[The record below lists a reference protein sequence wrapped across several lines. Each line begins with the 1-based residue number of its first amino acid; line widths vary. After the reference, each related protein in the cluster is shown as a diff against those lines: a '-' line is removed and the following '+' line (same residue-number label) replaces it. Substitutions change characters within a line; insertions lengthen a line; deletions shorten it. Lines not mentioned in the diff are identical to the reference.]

1 MTAIIYFLN
10 LYQMELSIIFLI
22 IALIFFSPLIL
33 GLIFMGAQKKINLK
47 HTNSGLNKPGYVGY
61 CWTYFF
67 FSFFVPIFR
76 GEILIG
82 VLHLIFSV
90 VTFGLFQLVIPFLY
104 NKQFTSRMLTSGW
117 ELSDTEENMQVA
129 RLKLGI
135 GK

>member
-1 MTAIIYFLN
+1 
-10 LYQMELSIIFLI
+10 MELSIVFLVI
-22 IALIFFSPLIL
+22 ILIFFSPLIL

-47 HTNSGLNKPGYVGY
+47 HTNSSLNKPGFVGY

-104 NKQFTSRMLTSGW
+104 NKQFTSRMLTSRW
-117 ELSDTEENMQVA
+117 ELSDTEENMQIA

-135 GK
+135 GN

>member
-1 MTAIIYFLN
+1 
-10 LYQMELSIIFLI
+10 MELSIIFI
-22 IALIFFSPLIL
+22 IIILIFFSPLIL

-104 NKQFTSRMLTSGW
+104 NKQFTSRMLTSG
-117 ELSDTEENMQVA
+117 
-129 RLKLGI
+129 
-135 GK
+135 

>member
-1 MTAIIYFLN
+1 M
-10 LYQMELSIIFLI
+10 
-22 IALIFFSPLIL
+22 
-33 GLIFMGAQKKINLK
+33 
-47 HTNSGLNKPGYVGY
+47 
-61 CWTYFF
+61 
-67 FSFFVPIFR
+67 
-76 GEILIG
+76 IG

-135 GK
+135 GN

>member
-1 MTAIIYFLN
+1 MT
-10 LYQMELSIIFLI
+10 LSIIYLI
-22 IALIFFSPLIL
+22 MILIFFLPLIL
-33 GLIFMGAQKKINLK
+33 GLIIMGVQKKINLK
-47 HTNSGLNKPGYVGY
+47 HTNSSLNKPGYVGY

-90 VTFGLFQLVIPFLY
+90 VTFGIFQLVIPFLY

-117 ELSDTEENMQVA
+117 ELSDTEENMQLA
-129 RLKLGI
+129 RLRLGI
-135 GK
+135 GN

>member
-1 MTAIIYFLN
+1 
-10 LYQMELSIIFLI
+10 MELSIVFLVI
-22 IALIFFSPLIL
+22 ILIFFSPLIL
-33 GLIFMGAQKKINLK
+33 GLIFMGAQKKINLR
-47 HTNSGLNKPGYVGY
+47 HTNSSLNKPGFVGY

-135 GK
+135 GN

>member
-1 MTAIIYFLN
+1 
-10 LYQMELSIIFLI
+10 MELSIVFLVI
-22 IALIFFSPLIL
+22 IIIFFSPLIL

-47 HTNSGLNKPGYVGY
+47 HTNSSLNKPGFVGY

-117 ELSDTEENMQVA
+117 ELSDTEENMQAA

-135 GK
+135 GN

>member
-1 MTAIIYFLN
+1 
-10 LYQMELSIIFLI
+10 MELSIIFLI
-22 IALIFFSPLIL
+22 IILIFFSPLIL

-117 ELSDTEENMQVA
+117 ELSDTEENMQLA

-135 GK
+135 GS

>member
-1 MTAIIYFLN
+1 
-10 LYQMELSIIFLI
+10 MELSIIFLTI
-22 IALIFFSPLIL
+22 VLIFFSPLIL

-47 HTNSGLNKPGYVGY
+47 HDNSGLNKPGYVGY

-104 NKQFTSRMLTSGW
+104 NRQFTSRMLTSGW
-117 ELSDTEENMQVA
+117 ELSDTEENMQLA

-135 GK
+135 GS

>member
-1 MTAIIYFLN
+1 
-10 LYQMELSIIFLI
+10 MELSIIFLI
-22 IALIFFSPLIL
+22 IVLIFFSPLIL

-47 HTNSGLNKPGYVGY
+47 HANSGLNKPGYFGY

>member
-1 MTAIIYFLN
+1 MG
-10 LYQMELSIIFLI
+10 LSIISLI
-22 IALIFFSPLIL
+22 IILIFFLPLIL
-33 GLIFMGAQKKINLK
+33 GLIIMGVQKKINLK
-47 HTNSGLNKPGYVGY
+47 HTNSSLNKPGYVGY

-76 GEILIG
+76 GEIFIG
-82 VLHLIFSV
+82 VLHLIFSI

-117 ELSDTEENMQVA
+117 ELSDTEENMQLA

-135 GK
+135 GN

>member
-1 MTAIIYFLN
+1 
-10 LYQMELSIIFLI
+10 MELSIIFI
-22 IALIFFSPLIL
+22 IIILIFFSPLIL

-82 VLHLIFSV
+82 ILHLIFSV

-117 ELSDTEENMQVA
+117 ELSDTEEDMQVA

-135 GK
+135 GN

>member
-1 MTAIIYFLN
+1 
-10 LYQMELSIIFLI
+10 MELSIIFLI
-22 IALIFFSPLIL
+22 IVLIFFSPLIL
-33 GLIFMGAQKKINLK
+33 GLIFMGAQKKINLR
-47 HTNSGLNKPGYVGY
+47 HTNSSLNKPGYIGY

-135 GK
+135 GN

>member
-1 MTAIIYFLN
+1 MT
-10 LYQMELSIIFLI
+10 LSIINLI
-22 IALIFFSPLIL
+22 IILIFFLPLIL
-33 GLIFMGAQKKINLK
+33 GLIIMGVQKKINLK
-47 HTNSGLNKPGYVGY
+47 HTNSSLNKPGYVGY

-82 VLHLIFSV
+82 VLHLIFSL
-90 VTFGLFQLVIPFLY
+90 VTFGIFQLVIPFLY

-117 ELSDTEENMQVA
+117 VLSDTEENMQLA

-135 GK
+135 GN

>member
-1 MTAIIYFLN
+1 
-10 LYQMELSIIFLI
+10 MELSIIFI
-22 IALIFFSPLIL
+22 IIFLIFFSPLIL
-33 GLIFMGAQKKINLK
+33 GLIFMGAQKKINLR
-47 HTNSGLNKPGYVGY
+47 HTNSSLNKPGFVGY

-117 ELSDTEENMQVA
+117 ELSDTEENMQLA

-135 GK
+135 GN

>member
-1 MTAIIYFLN
+1 
-10 LYQMELSIIFLI
+10 MELSIIFLI
-22 IALIFFSPLIL
+22 IILIFFLPLIL

-47 HTNSGLNKPGYVGY
+47 HTNSSLNKPGFVGY

-82 VLHLIFSV
+82 VLHFIFSV

-135 GK
+135 GN

>member
-1 MTAIIYFLN
+1 MD
-10 LYQMELSIIFLI
+10 LSIIFLI
-22 IALIFFSPLIL
+22 IILIFFSPLIL
-33 GLIFMGAQKKINLK
+33 GLIFMGAQKKVNLK
-47 HTNSGLNKPGYVGY
+47 HSNSGLNKPGYAGY

-82 VLHLIFSV
+82 VLHLIFSI

-117 ELSDTEENMQVA
+117 VLSDTEENMQLA

-135 GK
+135 GN

>member
-1 MTAIIYFLN
+1 
-10 LYQMELSIIFLI
+10 MELSIVFLVI
-22 IALIFFSPLIL
+22 ILIFFSPLIL

-47 HTNSGLNKPGYVGY
+47 HTNSSLNKPGFVGY

-135 GK
+135 GN

>member
-1 MTAIIYFLN
+1 
-10 LYQMELSIIFLI
+10 MELSIIFLI
-22 IALIFFSPLIL
+22 IFLIFFSPLIL

-117 ELSDTEENMQVA
+117 DLSDTEENMQIA

-135 GK
+135 GN

>member
-1 MTAIIYFLN
+1 
-10 LYQMELSIIFLI
+10 MELSIIFSVI
-22 IALIFFSPLIL
+22 ILIFFSPLIL

-47 HTNSGLNKPGYVGY
+47 HTNSSLNKPGYVGY

-117 ELSDTEENMQVA
+117 ELSDTEENMQIA

-135 GK
+135 GN

>member
-1 MTAIIYFLN
+1 
-10 LYQMELSIIFLI
+10 MELSIIFI
-22 IALIFFSPLIL
+22 IIILIFFSPLIL

-47 HTNSGLNKPGYVGY
+47 HTNSSLNKPGYIGY

-135 GK
+135 GN

>member
-1 MTAIIYFLN
+1 MITNFFNLN
-10 LYQMELSIIFLI
+10 KMELSIIILI
-22 IALIFFSPLIL
+22 IILIFFSPLIL

-135 GK
+135 GN

>member
-1 MTAIIYFLN
+1 
-10 LYQMELSIIFLI
+10 MELSIIFLI
-22 IALIFFSPLIL
+22 IILIFFLPLIL

-47 HTNSGLNKPGYVGY
+47 HTNSSLNKPGFVGY

-82 VLHLIFSV
+82 VLHLIFSI

-117 ELSDTEENMQVA
+117 ELSDTEENMQLA
-129 RLKLGI
+129 RLRLGI
-135 GK
+135 GN

>member
-1 MTAIIYFLN
+1 
-10 LYQMELSIIFLI
+10 MELSIIFI
-22 IALIFFSPLIL
+22 IIILIFFSPLIL

-47 HTNSGLNKPGYVGY
+47 HTNSSLNKRGFVGY

-82 VLHLIFSV
+82 VLHMIFSV

-117 ELSDTEENMQVA
+117 ELSDTEENMQAA

-135 GK
+135 GN

>member
-1 MTAIIYFLN
+1 
-10 LYQMELSIIFLI
+10 MELSIIFLI
-22 IALIFFSPLIL
+22 IILIFFLPLIL

-47 HTNSGLNKPGYVGY
+47 HTNSSLNKPGYIGY

-117 ELSDTEENMQVA
+117 ELSDTEENMQTA

-135 GK
+135 GN

>member
-1 MTAIIYFLN
+1 
-10 LYQMELSIIFLI
+10 MELSIIFLI
-22 IALIFFSPLIL
+22 IVLIFFLPLIL

-47 HTNSGLNKPGYVGY
+47 HTNSSLNKPGYVGY

-135 GK
+135 GN

>member
-1 MTAIIYFLN
+1 
-10 LYQMELSIIFLI
+10 MELSIIFLI
-22 IALIFFSPLIL
+22 VILIFFSPLIL
-33 GLIFMGAQKKINLK
+33 GLIFMGAQKKVNLK
-47 HTNSGLNKPGYVGY
+47 HSNSGLNKPGYAGY

-82 VLHLIFSV
+82 VLHLIFSI

-117 ELSDTEENMQVA
+117 VLSDTEENMQLA

-135 GK
+135 GN